1 MNGDGS
7 SKEWWF
13 VAGWGGGG
21 GGEGE
26 GRLEGKSRA
35 QLTSR

>member
-1 MNGDGS
+1 MVVRKSGGSWLDGA
-7 SKEWWF
+7 EE
-13 VAGWGGGG
+13 

>member
-1 MNGDGS
+1 MVVQKSGGSWLDGA
-7 SKEWWF
+7 EE
-13 VAGWGGGG
+13 GGE